1 VKLLPKGAAP
11 LPAVTLMLC
20 CGLLLAAST
29 GFPAGSCTQAM
40 GNLRGAGQLTKENGS
55 MADGGS
61 FRHDSTSDH
70 LLSWQEAVVHL
81 DT

>member
-1 VKLLPKGAAP
+1 
-11 LPAVTLMLC
+11 
-20 CGLLLAAST
+20 
-29 GFPAGSCTQAM
+29 M

-55 MADGGS
+55 MADGGL
-61 FRHDSTSDH
+61 FRPDSTSDH